1 MCPCCVFQPVASE
14 FNPAPFS
21 PGHSVTLSATHTR
34 NPHPSRSGTAQ
45 PWHRDLTM
53 LVLGSAPAAGDL
65 RRVIS
70 LLCAVASSSA
80 KGGKA
85 TGSATGMLSGTG
97 GADVPRPPRG
107 FGWAAGR
114 GQLPAGGFRTSMA
127 SGTSP
132 CCDPGPWGHQQR
144 WGCRT
149 LPKHCWAANR
159 AGRALEE
166 GKQRNAN
173 KNREEN
179 GGMSRDVPGAPP
191 VK

>member
-1 MCPCCVFQPVASE
+1 
-14 FNPAPFS
+14 
-21 PGHSVTLSATHTR
+21 
-34 NPHPSRSGTAQ
+34 
-45 PWHRDLTM
+45 
-53 LVLGSAPAAGDL
+53 
-65 RRVIS
+65 
-70 LLCAVASSSA
+70 
-80 KGGKA
+80 
-85 TGSATGMLSGTG
+85 
-97 GADVPRPPRG
+97 
-107 FGWAAGR
+107 
-114 GQLPAGGFRTSMA
+114 MA

-149 LPKHCWAANR
+149 LPKHCWAANH

-166 GKQRNAN
+166 GKQRNTN